1 MSQINQLVDWC
12 PISSLLNKRCLKQ
25 AAAPMGAPSYPTLLL
40 FKRLLQ
46 VNWYGLS
53 DREVE
58 ERINDSISRNDFLEL
73 DLTNAPL
80 DHSTI
85 CRFRLELV
93 DKGLMERLFK
103 LFDRQLQQH
112 GIMAIK
118 EGAIVGA
125 SIVDSP
131 NKSTG
136 SQHTRLSKQGY
147 FPLHTDC
154 RKGTLLHVRPTADFS
169 GKLFQAKCS
178 IACST
183 INFAAAS

>member
-12 PISSLLNKRCLKQ
+12 PISSLLSKRCLKQ
-25 AAAPMGAPSYPTLLL
+25 AAAPIGAPSYPTLLL

-58 ERINDSISRNDFLEL
+58 ERFNDSISCSDFLEL
-73 DLTNAPL
+73 DLTNASP

-93 DKGLMERLFK
+93 DKGIMEKLFK
-103 LFDRQLQQH
+103 LFNKQLQRH
-112 GIMAIK
+112 GIMTIK
-118 EGAIVGA
+118 EGAIVDA

-131 NKSTG
+131 NKPSGGRQIVIAATERIRAPMKKK
-136 SQHTRLSKQGY
+136 RLK
-147 FPLHTDC
+147 
-154 RKGTLLHVRPTADFS
+154 RPTS
-169 GKLFQAKCS
+169 RRSSRPSQG
-178 IACST
+178 
-183 INFAAAS
+183 